1 MSYPKGM
8 IYSSRLKKILQIII
22 ETDGYV
28 KVEELAKRLK
38 TSSRTIFRELRHI
51 DDELERNQRIIAGN
65 AQFAGIAAGR
75 GVRFT
80 TGLLLLG
87 KGLGM
92 RETPIRPHSWH

>member
-51 DDELERNQRIIAGN
+51 DDELKEYHVRLVSKAGM
-65 AQFAGIAAGR
+65 GIHMEGSFEDKEALR
-75 GVRFT
+75 QELKT
-80 TGLLLLG
+80 EQIQYLN
-87 KGLGM
+87 K
-92 RETPIRPHSWH
+92 E

>member
-38 TSSRTIFRELRHI
+38 NHLSGASAYR
-51 DDELERNQRIIAGN
+51 
-65 AQFAGIAAGR
+65 
-75 GVRFT
+75 
-80 TGLLLLG
+80 
-87 KGLGM
+87 
-92 RETPIRPHSWH
+92 

>member
-51 DDELERNQRIIAGN
+51 DDEI
-65 AQFAGIAAGR
+65 GR
-75 GVRFT
+75 AHV
-80 TGLLLLG
+80 
-87 KGLGM
+87 
-92 RETPIRPHSWH
+92 

>member
-51 DDELERNQRIIAGN
+51 DDELKEYHVRLVSKAGMGTVSYTHLI
-65 AQFAGIAAGR
+65 FG
-75 GVRFT
+75 
-80 TGLLLLG
+80 G
-87 KGLGM
+87 KQ
-92 RETPIRPHSWH
+92 EAVTEEACSCT